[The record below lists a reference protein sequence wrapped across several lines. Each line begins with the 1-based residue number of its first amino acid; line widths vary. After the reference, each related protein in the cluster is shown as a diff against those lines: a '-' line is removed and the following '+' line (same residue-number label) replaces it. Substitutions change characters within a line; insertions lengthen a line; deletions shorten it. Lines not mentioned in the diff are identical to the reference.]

1 MKEERNRLRAMEKI
15 YVVFDPVSDS
25 HRVEYLDL
33 NDPED
38 VSYLEKRG
46 ILSYA
51 IYETESE
58 AEAERLVKELEA
70 MRR

>member
-1 MKEERNRLRAMEKI
+1 MEKI

-33 NDPED
+33 NNPQDID
-38 VSYLEKRG
+38 YALRRG
-46 ILSYA
+46 ILNYA
-51 IYETESE
+51 IYEAKSEKE
-58 AEAERLVKELEA
+58 AEEMCRELEA